1 MKKYLVESTHGN
13 KRDTE
18 GLPIYVNAV
27 GDYTYADSEEKAI
40 EIYKDTCIEQGA
52 SEEEN
57 EAADYM
63 AERVVSSYDE
73 IRDAWFADGY
83 HTDDF
88 ETIENFEEW
97 LKEHDECMTPEEIKC
112 VFDTLQGERIENR

>member
-13 KRDTE
+13 ERDIE

-27 GDYTYADSEEKAI
+27 GDYTYADSEEEAI

-57 EAADYM
+57 ESADYT

-73 IRDAWFADGY
+73 ISSAWFADGY

-88 ETIENFEEW
+88 ETIGNFINW
-97 LKEHDECMTPEEIKC
+97 LKEHDECMTPEEIMC
-112 VFDTLQGERIENR
+112 VFDNLQSERIEAR

>member
-97 LKEHDECMTPEEIKC
+97 LKEHDECMAPEEIKC

>member
-1 MKKYLVESTHGN
+1 MLAFFEASDIIKNIKKEHNKNKKENKKMKKYLVESTHGN
-13 KRDTE
+13 ERDIE

-27 GDYTYADSEEKAI
+27 GDYTYADSEEEAI

-63 AERVVSSYDE
+63 AKIIDSD
-73 IRDAWFADGY
+73 
-83 HTDDF
+83 
-88 ETIENFEEW
+88 N
-97 LKEHDECMTPEEIKC
+97 L
-112 VFDTLQGERIENR
+112 